1 MGKKFVENPDRRS
14 TKQSPKCVK
23 EVACEEPKPL
33 QAKSSVKEAGEK
45 IRSLH
50 TNGLPVAA
58 GDRLVGAVEGKYPD
72 RKVAG
77 FGHDPKTTLVR
88 EIMVKKA
95 YYCFENQALD
105 EARKIM
111 RKHHLQYLSV
121 VDANMR
127 VIGIVALKDLAPDRT
142 LATKS
147 RRQLASLGLP

>member
-1 MGKKFVENPDRRS
+1 M
-14 TKQSPKCVK
+14 
-23 EVACEEPKPL
+23 
-33 QAKSSVKEAGEK
+33 
-45 IRSLH
+45 I
-50 TNGLPVAA
+50 
-58 GDRLVGAVEGKYPD
+58 
-72 RKVAG
+72 
-77 FGHDPKTTLVR
+77 PKTTLVR